1 MAKDTPN
8 IRVRCCALP
17 VVQIAGSGKRATVV
31 ASVLANTLE
40 NIEIDM
46 MGTVAINR

>member
-8 IRVRCCALP
+8 INVRCCALP
-17 VVQIAGSGKRATVV
+17 VVQIAGSGKRAAVV

-40 NIEIDM
+40 SIEIDM
-46 MGTVAINR
+46 ISTVAINR